1 VPESPLKVEIILKMA
16 NMFRFI
22 PLFYGLSWNDMNFE
36 NSRVAGSNPARA
48 TSFSPFG
55 GDVSVEETEE
65 FTSSVDG

>member
-1 VPESPLKVEIILKMA
+1 MPSKVEKILKYLKVSLSAPCRLKD
-16 NMFRFI
+16 
-22 PLFYGLSWNDMNFE
+22 SSNDMEIE